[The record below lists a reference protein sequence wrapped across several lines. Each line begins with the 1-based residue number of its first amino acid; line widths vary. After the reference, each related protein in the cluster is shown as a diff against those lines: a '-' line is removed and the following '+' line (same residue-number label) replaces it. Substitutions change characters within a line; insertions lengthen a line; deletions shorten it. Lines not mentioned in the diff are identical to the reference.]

1 MPTTEFSVHKRDI
14 QFVIYEQL
22 GMGELC
28 EFPAYGECNQELFEM
43 VLGEAIKVATDVLA
57 PINKAGDE
65 IGAQYQGGAEG
76 LVAMP
81 PEFKE
86 AYPKFVE
93 GGWVGMIHDPEYAG
107 QGMPNLLKYPCAE
120 IFAGANVAFY
130 LTHTL
135 TEGASHLIEKFGT
148 DELKKLYCEKM
159 YTGQWSGTM
168 CLTEPSAGSDVGNL
182 KTTAKPN
189 GDHYLISGN
198 KIFIT
203 AGEHDMTENIIHA
216 VLARVEGAPA
226 GTKGISLFVVPK
238 YLVDGDGNIGERNDM
253 VCGNIEHK
261 MGMKSSPTCTL
272 NFGDEGRCKGW
283 LLGEENKG
291 MALMFQMMNE
301 ERLMV
306 GLQGLALAAVAY
318 LSALG
323 YAQERTQG
331 DAPGS
336 KDPTAP
342 RTPIINHP
350 DVRRML
356 MWMKSMTE
364 GMRSLMYAVAKY
376 IDVADH
382 HPDEAVRQQY
392 QNLVELLT
400 PVCKAYG
407 SDQGFRVNEIAIQ
420 CYGGYGYCQEYPV
433 EQYCRDQKIAS
444 IYEGTNG
451 IQALD
456 LLGRKIAR
464 NRGEYLKQF
473 LGMAG
478 ELVAEHKDHPRLGAA
493 MGRLGQATEAI
504 GKAAT
509 DLAGGLGKDPLY
521 SMLHATPFL
530 EAFGHMACAYYLLD
544 GAVVAEGKLAAIY
557 DEAGAGDD
565 AARAEVRQQN
575 NEAAFYEGR
584 IASAEFFSNQI
595 LPHSHALIAA
605 MGTGDRSALNAEFP
619 D

>member
-1 MPTTEFSVHKRDI
+1 MPTTEFSVPKRDI

-22 GMGELC
+22 GMADIC
-28 EFPAYGECNQELFEM
+28 EFPNYGECNQELFEM

-57 PINKAGDE
+57 PINKVGDQ
-65 IGAQYQGGAEG
+65 IGAQYDKG
-76 LVAMP
+76 VVSMP
-81 PEFKE
+81 QEFKD
-86 AYPKFVE
+86 AYGQFAE
-93 GGWVGMIHDPEYAG
+93 GGWIGMIHDPEFGG
-107 QGMPNLLKYPCAE
+107 QGLPNLLKYPTAE

-135 TEGASHLIEKFGT
+135 TEGAAHLIDKFGT
-148 DELKKLYCEKM
+148 DELKKLYVEKM
-159 YTGQWSGTM
+159 YTGQWSGSM

-182 KTTAKPN
+182 KTTAKKE

-238 YLVDGDGNIGERNDM
+238 FLVDDDGNVGERNDM
-253 VCGNIEHK
+253 LCGNIEHK

-272 NFGDEGRCKGW
+272 NFGDEGKCKGW

-306 GLQGLALAAVAY
+306 GMQGLALGTVAY
-318 LSALG
+318 TSALG

-331 DAPGS
+331 DVPGQ
-336 KDPTAP
+336 KDPAAP
-342 RTPIINHP
+342 RSVIINHP

-376 IDVADH
+376 IDVAEH
-382 HPDEAVRQQY
+382 HPDEAERAKHAH
-392 QNLVELLT
+392 LVELLT

-407 SDQGFRVNEIAIQ
+407 SDMGFRVNELAIQ
-420 CYGGYGYCQEYPV
+420 TYGGYGYCQEYPV

-451 IQALD
+451 IQAMD

-464 NRGEYLKQF
+464 NRGEYLKEF

-478 ELVAEHKDHPRLGAA
+478 ELAAKHKDHPELGVL
-493 MGRLGQATEAI
+493 MGRLVQGIEAI

-509 DLAGGLGKDPLY
+509 DLAGGLAKDPAY
-521 SMLHATPFL
+521 SLLHASPFL
-530 EAFGHMACAYYLLD
+530 EAFGHLVTAYYLLD
-544 GAVVAEGKLAAIY
+544 AAALADEKLSAIQK
-557 DEAGAGDD
+557 EAGASDD
-565 AARAEVRQQN
+565 EAKRKLLDDNA
-575 NEAAFYEGR
+575 EAAFYHGR
-584 IASAEFFSNQI
+584 IASARFFVTNI
-595 LPHSHALIAA
+595 LPHLHANVAS
-605 MGTGDRSALNAEFP
+605 MGAGDHSALEVVFP